1 LPIDDEIKGYL
12 VDENSNEPYDS
23 FDNSDTEEQTDV
35 EKENNT
41 YLIDIDG
48 DGKWDY
54 AFNQEEGLSTYPEY
68 VYIKFKKIF
77 DDEIMKTPGFELLSL
92 LAMIALVLIILR
104 RRR

>member
-1 LPIDDEIKGYL
+1 MDE
-12 VDENSNEPYDS
+12 DSNEPYDS
-23 FDNSDTEEQTDV
+23 FDNSDTEEQTDI
-35 EKENNT
+35 EKENST

-48 DGKWDY
+48 NGKWDY
-54 AFNQEEGLSTYPEY
+54 AFNQEGELSTYPEY

-92 LAMIALVLIILR
+92 LTMIALVLIILR